1 MNGLTKRNKMA
12 QHNYYW
18 SCSPFADWLRGT
30 EKLKMGTSE
39 EWDNWTTAAKMKHN
53 FRYWLAEDFLSDLQD
68 FVTWPERKLNDI
80 RYYVNNRWITRSHAL
95 TAHPRDIKPGNW
107 CDVGNR
113 FLPCLFNELV
123 DFVEIEQAWHHCIWS
138 DEMKTKY
145 NVPWYRKGWLRLRT
159 WRCPEAGME
168 YLRWAETLTNEEFLE
183 EGEKH
188 KAEPTYQAKA
198 AKEIIELY
206 TWWTTTYRNRP
217 DPYEASGWSAHCD
230 AMRVK
235 YPGSFFSSLNSKDPE
250 DRKASDKAH
259 KLLQKIEA
267 AYAKED
273 EAMMIRLIKIRE
285 SLWT

>member
-1 MNGLTKRNKMA
+1 MRS
-12 QHNYYW
+12 NYW
-18 SCSPFADWLRGT
+18 TIGKFADWLRGT
-30 EKLKMGTSE
+30 PKLKCGTSE
-39 EWDNWTTAAKMKHN
+39 EWDAWTEQAKTAHPI
-53 FRYWLAEDFLSDLQD
+53 RWWIAEEGLDHLQK
-68 FVTWPERKLNDI
+68 FVYYIPDRLNDI
-80 RYYVNNRWITRSHAL
+80 RYYINNRWITRSHAL
-95 TAHPRDIKPGNW
+95 TAHPRDIAPGTW
-107 CDVGNR
+107 RDVGNR

-138 DEMKTKY
+138 DDAKTKF

-206 TWWTTTYRNRP
+206 TWWTVTYRNRP
-217 DPYEASGWSAHCD
+217 DPMDASGWSAHCD

-235 YPGSFFSSLNSKDPE
+235 YPGSFFSSLNSKDPA

-259 KLLQKIEA
+259 KLLTKIEK
-267 AYAKED
+267 AYEKED
-273 EAMMIRLIKIRE
+273 EEMMIRLIKIRE